1 MTCLLLLLLTIKQD
15 ELYLAVQYFTVV
27 RPIGLCYIIIII
39 TTNSIYTLELRKT
52 RYFIILCI
60 RRTYYMLYFEQN
72 SNVRIICETLTI
84 IRPRFVL

>member
-1 MTCLLLLLLTIKQD
+1 MTCLLLLLLLTIKQD

-27 RPIGLCYIIIII
+27 RPIGLCYIIII

-72 SNVRIICETLTI
+72 SNVHIICETLTI